1 MEWLASYAQNNGN
14 KNKQNNNQQNTNK
27 RNTVEF
33 FILPPCFCTNSRS
46 KKNPTEPNSRN
57 CVVFEF
63 YQIFKLS
70 YSSFRSKFKGFISR
84 RGLVGMNTLH
94 REPWYELY
102 VLMFEFA
109 WFFELYRF
117 RSRRRLVGMKTNER
131 IGSRSFHRKKSSL
144 TDRVDLRNK

>member
-1 MEWLASYAQNNGN
+1 MET
-14 KNKQNNNQQNTNK
+14 KIQNNNQQNTNK
-27 RNTVEF
+27 RNIAEF
-33 FILPPCFCTNSRS
+33 FILPPVFAQIVVVT
-46 KKNPTEPNSRN
+46 KNPTEPNSRN

-109 WFFELYRF
+109 
-117 RSRRRLVGMKTNER
+117 
-131 IGSRSFHRKKSSL
+131 
-144 TDRVDLRNK
+144 